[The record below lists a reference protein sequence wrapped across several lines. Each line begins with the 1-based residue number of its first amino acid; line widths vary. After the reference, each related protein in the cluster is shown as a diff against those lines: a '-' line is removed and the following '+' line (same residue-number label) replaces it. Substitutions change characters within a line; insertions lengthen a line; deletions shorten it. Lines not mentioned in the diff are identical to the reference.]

1 MVTENWNLTSPTC
14 ARPCD
19 DGTFILNSLKLI
31 LLILTLI
38 LTWILISIKIS
49 ILIWGSFWET
59 YRHHRVL
66 RTLGGQ
72 ILIFWGHLIHMT
84 HMVHLPHRSHL
95 PVGRLC
101 RNLVKKTKVPTYLPL
116 PEGKKL
122 RRKSKVP
129 TYLPLWK
136 GQKVGQNTKVPTY
149 FSIWRVKKTRFFA
162 QREKWI
168 TKTSVFFPRGV
179 QVGANEKK
187 KFFFRH
193 FRFPPLVGFFEN

>member
-1 MVTENWNLTSPTC
+1 M
-14 ARPCD
+14 
-19 DGTFILNSLKLI
+19 I
-31 LLILTLI
+31 
-38 LTWILISIKIS
+38 
-49 ILIWGSFWET
+49 
-59 YRHHRVL
+59 
-66 RTLGGQ
+66 
-72 ILIFWGHLIHMT
+72 
-84 HMVHLPHRSHL
+84 HLPRRSHL

-116 PEGKKL
+116 PERKKL

-149 FSIWRVKKTRFFA
+149 FSIWRVKKTLFFA

-187 KFFFRH
+187 SFFSSFSFSPIGRNFRKLAFFWDFH
-193 FRFPPLVGFFEN
+193 RATNRFQITRNAKRLKKHCLLMVF